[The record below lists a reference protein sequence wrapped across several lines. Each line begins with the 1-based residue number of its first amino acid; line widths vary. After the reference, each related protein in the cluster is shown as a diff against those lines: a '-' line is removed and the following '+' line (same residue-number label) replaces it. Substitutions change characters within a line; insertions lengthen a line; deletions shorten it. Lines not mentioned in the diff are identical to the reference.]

1 MMPEGPAQEGREAE
15 GREAG
20 AREPEKRDAGK
31 PARPRAAERRA
42 QAAETSVLTPAST
55 APAPAPSSPAASL
68 PAMSLPGV
76 PLPASS
82 LSATPPA
89 APAPTTSPL
98 PETGPAPAPIS
109 GPLPAPLPKPA
120 PAAAAAASPPAAAPP
135 APPSL
140 GASPFAAPGGRGGRR
155 SLALV
160 GAIAAV
166 VIGGAAAGVLDPLL
180 AIVLAALLVALWLSL
195 RTAPPAPLPVVTPLP
210 PPQPPPSRDSQA
222 CAVVAALPE
231 PALLLSAAGNI
242 ITANQRVAL
251 ALGPTRVGDPLSF
264 VVRVPE
270 VLDAVRAAAADGVPR
285 RVEFAERIPLD
296 RWLEAHVVPL
306 RLHVSPERA
315 PDAVLL
321 TFRDLTQQRRVEQM
335 RADFVAN
342 ASHEL
347 RTPLASLSGFIE
359 TLQGPARNDTPARE
373 RFLAIMS
380 AQARRMSRLID
391 DLLSLSRIELNAHVQ
406 PQTKVDL
413 GAIIAHVCDTLSPLA
428 RDRGVELEQVRE
440 SGDLEILGDRDE
452 LIRLFENLVE
462 NALKYG
468 AAGKTVE
475 VRLARENGTA
485 VVSVQD
491 FGPGI
496 APEHLPRLTERFY
509 RVDVAAS
516 RDQGGTGLG
525 LAIVKHIVARH
536 RGRLTVESELGRGAI
551 FSVRLDTLPNPEQM
565 LEKAKT

>member
-15 GREAG
+15 GREPDKP
-20 AREPEKRDAGK
+20 ARERRAPEKR
-31 PARPRAAERRA
+31 ARP
-42 QAAETSVLTPAST
+42 AETPAPEVFAPEPVATLPVAPVPSATVL
-55 APAPAPSSPAASL
+55 APAPLPDPVPAFAGMTEVAPAEPAPVRPSPAPAASPASSPA
-68 PAMSLPGV
+68 PV
-76 PLPASS
+76 
-82 LSATPPA
+82 A
-89 APAPTTSPL
+89 A
-98 PETGPAPAPIS
+98 
-109 GPLPAPLPKPA
+109 PLPAPN
-120 PAAAAAASPPAAAPP
+120 
-135 APPSL
+135 
-140 GASPFAAPGGRGGRR
+140 GRSGRR

-166 VIGGAAAGVLDPLL
+166 VIVGAASGATDPLL
-180 AIVLAALLVALWLSL
+180 AVLMAVLLVPLWLSL
-195 RTAPPAPLPVVTPLP
+195 RPAPPAPVPVVTPLP
-210 PPQPPPSRDSQA
+210 TAPPPTRDTQA

-373 RFLAIMS
+373 RFLAIMA

-413 GAIIAHVCDTLSPLA
+413 CAIIAHVCDTLSPLA

-440 SGDLEILGDRDE
+440 SGDLEVLGDRDE

-468 AAGKTVE
+468 APGKKVE

-485 VVSVQD
+485 VVSVRD

-496 APEHLPRLTERFY
+496 SPEHLPRLTERFY

-536 RGRLTVESELGRGAI
+536 RGRLGVESELGQGAI
-551 FSVRLDTLPNPEQM
+551 FSVRLEALPNPEKT
-565 LEKAKT
+565 LENARA

>member
-1 MMPEGPAQEGREAE
+1 MMPEGPAQAGRDMDARQPETRDQE
-15 GREAG
+15 RPVRE
-20 AREPEKRDAGK
+20 R
-31 PARPRAAERRA
+31 RASERRA
-42 QAAETSVLTPAST
+42 QPAETSSPPPVEPVL
-55 APAPAPSSPAASL
+55 
-68 PAMSLPGV
+68 
-76 PLPASS
+76 
-82 LSATPPA
+82 PPA
-89 APAPTTSPL
+89 APAP
-98 PETGPAPAPIS
+98 A
-109 GPLPAPLPKPA
+109 PA
-120 PAAAAAASPPAAAPP
+120 PAAAALTSSTLAPPPEPAAPQAPAIAPAEAPRAIQASIPQSSTPQPSTALPSPPP
-135 APPSL
+135 APAVQADPFLPPPARIGGWSL
-140 GASPFAAPGGRGGRR
+140 VW
-155 SLALV
+155 LA
-160 GAIAAV
+160 AIAAA
-166 VIGGAAAGVLDPLL
+166 VIGGAVAGAVDPVVALL
-180 AIVLAALLVALWLSL
+180 TAALLVALALSL
-195 RTAPPAPLPVVTPLP
+195 RPVPPAPVPVVTPLP
-210 PPQPPPSRDSQA
+210 TPPPPPRDTQA

-270 VLDAVRAAAADGVPR
+270 VLDAVRASAADGVPR

-373 RFLAIMS
+373 RFLAIMA

-413 GAIIAHVCDTLSPLA
+413 GAILAHVCDTLSPLA

-440 SGDLEILGDRDE
+440 AGEGPAAVEVLGDRDE

-468 AAGKTVE
+468 APGKKVE

-485 VVSVQD
+485 VVSVRD

-496 APEHLPRLTERFY
+496 PPEHLPRLTERFY

-536 RGRLTVESELGRGAI
+536 RGRLSVESELGAGAI
-551 FSVRLDTLPNPEQM
+551 FSVRMEALPNPEKRLDKSM
-565 LEKAKT
+565 A

>member
-1 MMPEGPAQEGREAE
+1 MPGSTGSGDTRHRAIFLIAALALAAAVGVAL
-15 GREAG
+15 G
-20 AREPEKRDAGK
+20 A
-31 PARPRAAERRA
+31 
-42 QAAETSVLTPAST
+42 L
-55 APAPAPSSPAASL
+55 SPAL
-68 PAMSLPGV
+68 
-76 PLPASS
+76 
-82 LSATPPA
+82 A
-89 APAPTTSPL
+89 AL
-98 PETGPAPAPIS
+98 MG
-109 GPLPAPLPKPA
+109 
-120 PAAAAAASPPAAAPP
+120 
-135 APPSL
+135 
-140 GASPFAAPGGRGGRR
+140 
-155 SLALV
+155 
-160 GAIAAV
+160 
-166 VIGGAAAGVLDPLL
+166 
-180 AIVLAALLVALWLSL
+180 ALLVALLFSL
-195 RTAPPAPLPVVTPLP
+195 PKAPASRSLPEVTAASMPALPVRGDV
-210 PPQPPPSRDSQA
+210 QA
-222 CAVVAALPE
+222 AAVVAALPE
-231 PALLLSAAGNI
+231 PALLLSAAGEI
-242 ITANQRVAL
+242 ITANERFAL
-251 ALGPTRVGDPLSF
+251 AIGPTRVGDPLSF

-270 VLDAVRAAAADGVPR
+270 VLDAVRAAAEDGLPR

-306 RLHVSPERA
+306 RLEAQSGIHSGIRSGGRRAADA

-373 RFLAIMS
+373 RFLVIMA

-391 DLLSLSRIELNAHVQ
+391 DLLSLSRIELNAHVR

-413 GAIIAHVCDTLSPLA
+413 AGILAHVCDTLSPLA
-428 RDRGVELEQVRE
+428 RDRGVTLEQVK
-440 SGDLEILGDRDE
+440 DAVPLEVLGDRDE

-468 AAGKTVE
+468 APGKRIE
-475 VRLARENGTA
+475 VRLFRENGTA
-485 VVSVQD
+485 VVSIRD

-496 APEHLPRLTERFY
+496 PPEHLPRLTERFY

-536 RGRLTVESELGRGAI
+536 RGRLGIDSVLGQGAT
-551 FSVRLDTLPNPEQM
+551 FSVRLDALPGPEKNNDQTI
-565 LEKAKT
+565 A

>member
-1 MMPEGPAQEGREAE
+1 MMPEGPAQAGREQE
-15 GREAG
+15 SREQG
-20 AREPEKRDAGK
+20 MSETTRDQERPVRER
-31 PARPRAAERRA
+31 RASERRA
-42 QAAETSVLTPAST
+42 QPAETSGQPSVEPVLPPAAPSP
-55 APAPAPSSPAASL
+55 APAPAA
-68 PAMSLPGV
+68 PG
-76 PLPASS
+76 
-82 LSATPPA
+82 PA
-89 APAPTTSPL
+89 APALTSSTLAPPPEPAPPPTPSIAPAETPRTTQPSTPQPSTPQPSTAQPSP
-98 PETGPAPAPIS
+98 PPAPAVQADPF
-109 GPLPAPLPKPA
+109 LP
-120 PAAAAAASPPAAAPP
+120 
-135 APPSL
+135 
-140 GASPFAAPGGRGGRR
+140 PGRIGRWRIVW
-155 SLALV
+155 LA
-160 GAIAAV
+160 AIAAA
-166 VIGGAAAGVLDPLL
+166 VIGGAVAGAVDPVVALL
-180 AIVLAALLVALWLSL
+180 TAALLVALAVSL
-195 RTAPPAPLPVVTPLP
+195 RPAPPAPVPVVTPLP
-210 PPQPPPSRDSQA
+210 TPPPPPRDTQA

-270 VLDAVRAAAADGVPR
+270 VLDAVRASAADGVPR

-359 TLQGPARNDTPARE
+359 TLQGPARNDAPARE
-373 RFLAIMS
+373 RFLAIMA

-413 GAIIAHVCDTLSPLA
+413 GAILAHVCDTLSPLA
-428 RDRGVELEQVRE
+428 GDRGVELEQVRE
-440 SGDLEILGDRDE
+440 APDLEVLGDRDE

-468 AAGKTVE
+468 APGKKVQ

-485 VVSVQD
+485 VVSVRD

-496 APEHLPRLTERFY
+496 PPEHLPRLTERFY

-536 RGRLTVESELGRGAI
+536 RGRLGVESELGAGAI
-551 FSVRLDTLPNPEQM
+551 FSVRLEALPNPEKR
-565 LEKAKT
+565 LDKSTA

>member
-1 MMPEGPAQEGREAE
+1 MA
-15 GREAG
+15 
-20 AREPEKRDAGK
+20 
-31 PARPRAAERRA
+31 
-42 QAAETSVLTPAST
+42 T
-55 APAPAPSSPAASL
+55 APSGGRSLWASL
-68 PAMSLPGV
+68 L
-76 PLPASS
+76 
-82 LSATPPA
+82 
-89 APAPTTSPL
+89 
-98 PETGPAPAPIS
+98 
-109 GPLPAPLPKPA
+109 
-120 PAAAAAASPPAAAPP
+120 
-135 APPSL
+135 L
-140 GASPFAAPGGRGGRR
+140 GALG
-155 SLALV
+155 L
-160 GAIAAV
+160 AV
-166 VIGGAAAGVLDPLL
+166 VAGVIADGIHPALG
-180 AIVLAALLVALWLSL
+180 AVLAVLLVALALVPA
-195 RTAPPAPLPVVTPLP
+195 RAGAPTIEPVVRAPEPVTP
-210 PPQPPPSRDSQA
+210 PPPREAQA
-222 CAVVAALPE
+222 AAVVAALPE
-231 PALLLSAAGNI
+231 PALLLSASGEI
-242 ITANQRVAL
+242 VTANERVAL
-251 ALGPTRVGDPLSF
+251 AIGPTRVGDPLSF

-270 VLDAVRAAAADGVPR
+270 VLDAVRAAAADGLPR

-306 RLHVSPERA
+306 RLEPPGGRNAPDA

-359 TLQGPARNDTPARE
+359 TLQGPARNDTAARE
-373 RFLAIMS
+373 RFLAIMAS
-380 AQARRMSRLID
+380 QARRMSRLID
-391 DLLSLSRIELNAHVQ
+391 DLLSLSRIELNAHVR

-413 GAIIAHVCDTLSPLA
+413 CGILAHVCDTLSPLA
-428 RDRGVELEQVRE
+428 RDRGVTLEQVADAA
-440 SGDLEILGDRDE
+440 DLEVFGDRDE

-468 AAGKTVE
+468 AAGKKVE

-485 VVSVQD
+485 VVSVRD

-536 RGRLTVESELGRGAI
+536 RGRLGVESELGAGAI
-551 FSVRLDTLPNPEQM
+551 FSVRLDVLPER
-565 LEKAKT
+565 EKKRETAKA

>member
-1 MMPEGPAQEGREAE
+1 MMPEGPARAGREME
-15 GREAG
+15 SREQG
-20 AREPEKRDAGK
+20 MSETTRDQERPVRER
-31 PARPRAAERRA
+31 RASERRA
-42 QAAETSVLTPAST
+42 QPAGTSGQPSVEPAVPPAAPSP
-55 APAPAPSSPAASL
+55 APAPAA
-68 PAMSLPGV
+68 PG
-76 PLPASS
+76 
-82 LSATPPA
+82 PA
-89 APAPTTSPL
+89 APALTSSTLAPPPEPAPPPAPSIAPAETPRTTQPSTPQPSTALPSP
-98 PETGPAPAPIS
+98 PPAPAVQADPF
-109 GPLPAPLPKPA
+109 LP
-120 PAAAAAASPPAAAPP
+120 
-135 APPSL
+135 
-140 GASPFAAPGGRGGRR
+140 PGRIGRWRIVW
-155 SLALV
+155 LA
-160 GAIAAV
+160 AIAAA
-166 VIGGAAAGVLDPLL
+166 VIGGAVAGAVDPVVALL
-180 AIVLAALLVALWLSL
+180 TAALLVALAVSL
-195 RTAPPAPLPVVTPLP
+195 RPAPPAPVPVVTPLP
-210 PPQPPPSRDSQA
+210 TPPPPPRDTQA

-270 VLDAVRAAAADGVPR
+270 VLDAVRASAADGVPR

-359 TLQGPARNDTPARE
+359 TLQGPARNDAPARE
-373 RFLAIMS
+373 RFLAIMA

-413 GAIIAHVCDTLSPLA
+413 GAILAHVCDTLSPLA
-428 RDRGVELEQVRE
+428 GDRGVELEQVRE
-440 SGDLEILGDRDE
+440 APDLEVLGDRDE

-468 AAGKTVE
+468 APGKKVQ

-485 VVSVQD
+485 VVSVRD

-496 APEHLPRLTERFY
+496 PPEHLPRLTERFY

-536 RGRLTVESELGRGAI
+536 RGRLGVESELGAGAI
-551 FSVRLDTLPNPEQM
+551 FSVRLEALPNPEKR
-565 LEKAKT
+565 LDKSTA